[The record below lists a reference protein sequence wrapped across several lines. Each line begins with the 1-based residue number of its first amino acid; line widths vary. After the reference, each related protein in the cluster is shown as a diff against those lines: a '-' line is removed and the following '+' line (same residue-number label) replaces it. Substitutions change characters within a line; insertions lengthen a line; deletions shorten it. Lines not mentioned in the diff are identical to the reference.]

1 MVMFVPSMAT
11 KPKTSLDKGKG
22 TLTTPLHERVP
33 HKGKEGLGYV
43 AKEKKE
49 IKQKTK
55 SAQAKKVDIA
65 SGNAT
70 RGTPTR
76 NDFAGIT
83 NPNYALYVDYYG
95 DVYARYIG
103 PFDGYIEYAIW
114 VPKTLVANQKALI
127 AKWVPKSKN

>member
-1 MVMFVPSMAT
+1 M
-11 KPKTSLDKGKG
+11 
-22 TLTTPLHERVP
+22 P

-49 IKQKTK
+49 IKKKTK
-55 SAQAKKVDIA
+55 TAQAKKVDIA

-76 NDFAGIT
+76 DDFAGIS

-95 DVYARYIG
+95 GVYARYIG
-103 PFDGYIEYAIW
+103 PFDGYIAY
-114 VPKTLVANQKALI
+114 LFGSQRALLLT
-127 AKWVPKSKN
+127 KRHPL

>member
-1 MVMFVPSMAT
+1 MAT

-43 AKEKKE
+43 AKEKKK
-49 IKQKTK
+49 IKKKTK
-55 SAQAKKVDIA
+55 PTQAKKDDIA

-76 NDFAGIT
+76 DDFAGIS

-103 PFDGYIEYAIW
+103 PFDGYMNMLFGFQRPLLLTKRHPLQNGYRNPRNDC
-114 VPKTLVANQKALI
+114 V
-127 AKWVPKSKN
+127 